1 MIISKLIQGGAVAL
15 ALILPLT
22 SASASEPVR
31 LNPDEYRFPE
41 RAESTAGTSGTQGI
55 QTAVLS
61 GDPTRAGLYTILIR
75 IPPNTRI
82 DPHSHRDDRVA
93 TVISGDW
100 SIGYG
105 AVFDPRALRR
115 LAPGGF
121 YTEPPGLPHFARTGR
136 RGAVVSITGFGP
148 TDTQAASPTR
158 STEGDN
164 R

>member
-1 MIISKLIQGGAVAL
+1 MTISKLIQGGTVAL

-31 LNPDEYRFPE
+31 LNPGEYRFSE
-41 RAESTAGTSGTQGI
+41 RAGSTSGTSGTQGI

-61 GDPTRAGLYTILIR
+61 GDPTRAELYTIVIR

-100 SIGYG
+100 WIG
-105 AVFDPRALRR
+105 
-115 LAPGGF
+115 
-121 YTEPPGLPHFARTGR
+121 
-136 RGAVVSITGFGP
+136 
-148 TDTQAASPTR
+148 
-158 STEGDN
+158 
-164 R
+164 